1 MSDTASYDAI
11 AATKSLDMPHHH
23 LRSSPETCHW
33 GYFDANLKPV
43 LTIAS
48 GDEVTIETVSGGP
61 EVVPDKSRFHV
72 PPELVDIHTKCERIL
87 QGHILT
93 GPVAVAG
100 AEPGDV
106 LEVDIL
112 DVQLRQD
119 WGCNLIRPLSGTL
132 PDDFLETRILNIPL
146 DRERMVGRMPWG
158 LDLPLKPFFGV
169 MGVAPPPAWGRIT
182 SLIPRA
188 MGGNLDNKEL
198 DAGAKLYLPVF
209 VPGALFSCGDGH
221 GVQGDGEVCV
231 TAIETALQGRFRLTL
246 RKDLRLEYPR
256 AETPDHY
263 MTMAMDPDLD
273 QCVVRALRDMIV
285 LLGEKRNLSREDAYT
300 LCSLAADLR
309 VTQTVNG
316 SKGIHCMIAK
326 TVVHG

>member
-1 MSDTASYDAI
+1 MA
-11 AATKSLDMPHHH
+11 HHH
-23 LRSSPETCHW
+23 LRSSAATCHW
-33 GYFDANLKPV
+33 GFFDAALKPV
-43 LTIAS
+43 LTVKS
-48 GDEVTIETVSGGP
+48 GDEVTIETISGGP
-61 EVVPDKSRFHV
+61 PQLPDPARFHI
-72 PPELVDIHTKCERIL
+72 PPEMHDVHANCERSL
-87 QGHILT
+87 PGHILT
-93 GPVAVAG
+93 GPVAVNG
-100 AEPGDV
+100 AQPGDV

-112 DVQLRQD
+112 EVKLRQD
-119 WGCNLIRPLSGTL
+119 WGYNVVRPLAGIL
-132 PDDFLETRILNIPL
+132 PDDFHEARLIHIPL
-146 DRERMVGRMPWG
+146 DAEKMTGRMPWG

-198 DAGAKLYLPVF
+198 GAGAKLYLPVF
-209 VPGALFSCGDGH
+209 VGGALFSCGDGH

-231 TAIETALQGRFRLTL
+231 TAIETALQGRFKLTL
-246 RKDLRLEYPR
+246 RKDLRLDYPR
-256 AETPDHY
+256 AETPSHY